1 MNSIGWLDICGRK
14 MGIPYREY
22 SCMPIGQ
29 LSDLYDFFLATE
41 GIVDLY
47 EKTDFEYFPDAR

>member
-1 MNSIGWLDICGRK
+1 
-14 MGIPYREY
+14 
-22 SCMPIGQ
+22 MPIGH

-47 EKTDFEYFPDAR
+47 EKTDYEYFPDAR